1 MLAATFWEEP
11 FAGPFGNWWCLSC
24 WCLGGLSLCFGGR
37 SVMVWVFCSCFGG
50 VSAVSRHCSG
60 AVLGVLK
67 EWHLLD

>member
-1 MLAATFWEEP
+1 
-11 FAGPFGNWWCLSC
+11 
-24 WCLGGLSLCFGGR
+24 
-37 SVMVWVFCSCFGG
+37 MVWVFCSCFGG